1 MDPVFFT
8 TVAMSVLGAVANVL
22 LWAKS
27 WRDLTGFEA
36 AKCILLGAIVGIL
49 YYVLRVEH
57 GFPDSAVSFAVG
69 YSAKDMIEALV
80 EKLKPKQQGASK

>member
-1 MDPVFFT
+1 LDPIFIS
-8 TVAMSVLGAVANVL
+8 TVAMSVLGALASVL
-22 LWAKS
+22 VWAKS

-36 AKCILLGAIVGIL
+36 LKCILLGAIVGVL

-80 EKLKPKQQGASK
+80 ERLKPKATGGSA